1 MCSTTYASRC
11 GGAPKPDAKPN
22 LNEIYTARPTFV
34 RSTQNAKLYHVG
46 DSEDRMNVLHLWGNA
61 YERGFAHGS
70 ILKNDTAEFYS
81 RVYPFFEQ
89 SILQAINGSV
99 PWFAKRIASWI
110 AKVGLGVALDATYDI
125 TENILDSGSRM
136 K

>member
-1 MCSTTYASRC
+1 MRRA

-22 LNEIYTARPTFV
+22 LNKIYTAQPTFV
-34 RSTQNAKLYHVG
+34 RSTKNAKLYHVG
-46 DSEDRMNVLHLWGNA
+46 DGEDRMNVLHLWGNA

-89 SILQAINGSV
+89 SILRKAFLIYYLLTGLSHGCQ
-99 PWFAKRIASWI
+99 KDRKLDRQSWPGRLLMLHTI
-110 AKVGLGVALDATYDI
+110 
-125 TENILDSGSRM
+125 
-136 K
+136 